1 MTVDGPE
8 RTMSPE
14 DPDGPAGTATEVASG
29 PAGAHGSADASG
41 SGFGWLVPPSGSRS
55 RRSAVRIGGALGIAV
70 AFAVVVGLLIA
81 LLAAGIDDSSDEN
94 RALPPALTIPSGGA
108 AGGPT
113 QVPPDWTPQTSSG
126 GIAFAAPPGWTQRT
140 DALVDFRVAPAPE
153 GGPGVE
159 QVGVGLSSS
168 TDPQTAAADYARN
181 TYSSQPNYL
190 EQPAADEAGAR
201 GERGRQV
208 TVTYSRDGVPVQV
221 VVRAFPTPRGV
232 LLLASRAPADNQQR
246 AVELIS
252 QLDSSV
258 KLP

>member
-1 MTVDGPE
+1 MTVDRPE
-8 RTMSPE
+8 RTMSPQTH
-14 DPDGPAGTATEVASG
+14 DAPDGPAGTATEGTGSR
-29 PAGAHGSADASG
+29 AGTPGLPGAPGIRGAADASG

-70 AFAVVVGLLIA
+70 AFAIVVGLLIA

-126 GIAFAAPPGWTQRT
+126 GIAFAAPPGWTRRT
-140 DALVDFRVAPAPE
+140 DAVVDFRVASAPA

-159 QVGVGLSSS
+159 QVGVGISPS
-168 TDPQTAAADYARN
+168 TDPQTAAANYARN

-190 EQPAADEAGAR
+190 EQPAVDEAGAR
-201 GERGRQV
+201 G
-208 TVTYSRDGVPVQV
+208 
-221 VVRAFPTPRGV
+221 
-232 LLLASRAPADNQQR
+232 
-246 AVELIS
+246 
-252 QLDSSV
+252 
-258 KLP
+258 